1 MAVMLFEKCD
11 PQKIVDVLSQRQTQM
26 YSRLRSHI
34 VKVADRYYFKEFTAT
49 ELAEKLKTAV
59 TIKHG
64 VESMNQVSWMVSHEQ
79 PKTISA
85 DDLQWQVWVLP
96 DVEGQTLM
104 VWKGH
109 HLLGDGLGFS
119 IMLATL
125 QEEYSPSQFVQTASQ
140 QPWWKVLLMKLI

>member
-1 MAVMLFEKCD
+1 
-11 PQKIVDVLSQRQTQM
+11 
-26 YSRLRSHI
+26 
-34 VKVADRYYFKEFTAT
+34 
-49 ELAEKLKTAV
+49 
-59 TIKHG
+59 
-64 VESMNQVSWMVSHEQ
+64 MVSHEQ

-109 HLLGDGLGFS
+109 HWLGDGLGFS

-125 QEEYSPSQFVQTASQ
+125 QEEYSPSQFVQTANQ
-140 QPWWKVLLMKLI
+140 QPWWKVLLMKLIKPIALI